1 MKKDIIFRILRV
13 FFLLALAPILYF
25 FWEWG
30 AADTVLNSIRPAQEV
45 QAVRVGTPAP
55 QVILSGDLVWS
66 KKNFELHQLRGYPVI
81 LHFWAT
87 WCGPCL
93 QELPELIEIAKK
105 RRLEGMNF
113 VAVAVNDKWDTIE
126 TFFQRHPHLAAMKD
140 YMVIVIDPHSNLA
153 NSYGSSR
160 FPETF
165 LINDQMVIDNKFV
178 GAQPWMDPSMSRYLD
193 ALKTKQ

>member
-1 MKKDIIFRILRV
+1 MLYRLLRV
-13 FFLLALAPILYF
+13 FLFLALAPILYL

-30 AADTVLNSIRPAQEV
+30 AADSVLNKVRPPTPI

-55 QVILSGDLVWS
+55 QIQLSSEYVWS
-66 KKNFELHQLRGYPVI
+66 KQNFDLNAFRGNPTV

-93 QELPELIEIAKK
+93 QELPELIALAKK

-113 VAVAVNDKWDTIE
+113 LAVAVNDRWDTIE
-126 TFFQRHPHLAAMKD
+126 TFFSQHPHLAEMRD
-140 YMVIVIDPHSNLA
+140 HMVLVIDPNSQLA
-153 NSYGSSR
+153 NLYGSSR

-178 GAQPWMDPSMSRYLD
+178 GAQPWVDPSMARYLD
-193 ALKTKQ
+193 ILKTKQ